1 MAHSA
6 LRIKEKLCNTP
17 HLISPTSFDSIVA
30 YLDKRESAGIK
41 TESDGETMGGV
52 FSMNEDT
59 GVAFIEVVGPLTYKP
74 TGMEMFC
81 GGTSYTA
88 VLEAMHEAIEE
99 NAHTVVLSTDSGGGE
114 AYSMIQTSSELR
126 RLADEANI
134 KLITYVDGMAASAAY
149 GLAVAAHEIIVNPD
163 AEVGSIGVVV
173 RLINDSKALE
183 MEGYERSFVYAGANK
198 IPYAEDGS
206 FRREFIDD
214 IQYKVDALYEQFTG
228 YVAEMRGLDLTR
240 VKSTQ
245 AATFMAD
252 DAIKLGLANKKMT
265 RLEFFDYLADL
276 TDERLV
282 TGGKMLPKLFSMST
296 KQKENAEMA
305 QLEALQAQMTELQE
319 ALASKSAEFETKVA
333 EMSAGYET
341 KLSALAADLT
351 KALEEKAKAEAVA
364 EGVKKAAEQAKA
376 GKRMDSIKAVV
387 GDAKADALFAAVGGL
402 EDAAFE
408 AVLASFDVANK
419 VQAESQMFT
428 EAGVAGEADAQKDKL
443 AQMIE
448 AKYGDKK

>member
-1 MAHSA
+1 MAHGA

-17 HLISPTSFDSIVA
+17 HLISPTSFDSIVS
-30 YLDKRESAGIK
+30 YLDGRETAGIK
-41 TESDGETMGGV
+41 AEKDGETMGGV

-74 TGMEMFC
+74 TGMEMYC
-81 GGTSYTA
+81 GGTSYAA

-99 NAHTVVLSTDSGGGE
+99 NAHTVVLSADSGGGE

-149 GLAVAAHEIIVNPD
+149 GLAVSAHEIIVNPD

-183 MEGYERSFVYAGANK
+183 MEGYERSFVYAGSNK

-252 DAIKLGLANKKMT
+252 DAIKLGLADKKMT

-376 GKRMDSIKAVV
+376 DKRMDSIKAVV
-387 GDAKADALFAAVGGL
+387 GDAKSDALFAAVGGL

-408 AVLASFDVANK
+408 AVLASFDGANK
-419 VQAESQMFT
+419 AQAESEMFT
-428 EAGVAGEADAQKDKL
+428 EAGVAGEADTSAVKSFADYL
-443 AQMIE
+443 P
-448 AKYGDKK
+448 KKK